1 MSLVD
6 ETSNPSTKSELDLF
20 AVPPTQVAIKRGFWE
35 EIQPSNPVTSDGPY
49 EFRIPPDPNYIQLN
63 KNYVYVQMVIKQPA
77 VTAGT
82 PIPAYA
88 AINLIGKTLFSQ
100 VKCCL
105 NNKLV
110 FDSSDKYAYKAFFE
124 TELNYGTD
132 AKSSHLQS
140 SLYFKENG
148 TDVNTKDNDSFKSR
162 AEFFKND
169 SIVEVTAPLHID
181 IFCQNKYLLNYTDMR
196 IELHRNSNPFVLQC
210 FENADL
216 KLEILKMKLYVRKV
230 EVLDSV
236 NMAIESVLKTSTV
249 KYPIRRV
256 VMTNVHVANPAT
268 EAPHQTLFSGQ
279 LPRRIVFGCVEG
291 DAYRGN
297 IKKSPFIFK
306 NFGIRD
312 VRVTCGGQTFPLQP
326 LNVDFKNNLYINA
339 YNQLFEALDLARDN
353 KGNGINRS
361 DFKNTHC
368 IFAFDLTPDE
378 DDNGHWDL
386 IRDGTTSI
394 DIKFSEKLPD
404 SGVQI
409 VVYAE
414 FDNLLLIDKDRNVF
428 FDYSA

>member
-6 ETSNPSTKSELDLF
+6 ENSNPSTKSELDLF

-132 AKSSHLQS
+132 TKSSHLQS

-148 TDVNTKDNDSFKSR
+148 TDVNTKDNDRFKSR
-162 AEFFKND
+162 ADFYKND

-181 IFCQNKYLLNYTDMR
+181 IFCQNKY
-196 IELHRNSNPFVLQC
+196 FC
-210 FENADL
+210 
-216 KLEILKMKLYVRKV
+216 
-230 EVLDSV
+230 
-236 NMAIESVLKTSTV
+236 
-249 KYPIRRV
+249 
-256 VMTNVHVANPAT
+256 
-268 EAPHQTLFSGQ
+268 
-279 LPRRIVFGCVEG
+279 
-291 DAYRGN
+291 
-297 IKKSPFIFK
+297 
-306 NFGIRD
+306 
-312 VRVTCGGQTFPLQP
+312 
-326 LNVDFKNNLYINA
+326 
-339 YNQLFEALDLARDN
+339 
-353 KGNGINRS
+353 
-361 DFKNTHC
+361 
-368 IFAFDLTPDE
+368 
-378 DDNGHWDL
+378 
-386 IRDGTTSI
+386 
-394 DIKFSEKLPD
+394 
-404 SGVQI
+404 
-409 VVYAE
+409 
-414 FDNLLLIDKDRNVF
+414 
-428 FDYSA
+428 